1 MLVKARR
8 VIAAALLALSLPVAA
23 QVAPAANYTD
33 LWWNPNESG
42 WGLTITQHQS
52 NQIWAIWY
60 TYDPRQQDPSGAG
73 AYKPLWINM
82 PGGTWITPTT
92 LTGDVF
98 VLSGTPFFQSGSNR
112 QQTRVGSFTFT
123 FTSTSTGTF
132 RYDITPPSGLS
143 SGDPAFGLPAM
154 SGTKQ
159 IERLNF

>member
-1 MLVKARR
+1 MIRR
-8 VIAAALLALSLPVAA
+8 LIAAMLAWAALSAAA
-23 QVAPAANYTD
+23 QVTPAGNYTD

-42 WGLTITQHQS
+42 WGLTITQHSS

-60 TYDPRQQDPSGAG
+60 TYDPRQQDPSGGG

-82 PGGTWITPTT
+82 PGGSWTSPTT
-92 LTGDVF
+92 LTGDVY
-98 VLSGTPFFQSGSNR
+98 VLNGTPFFQAGSNR
-112 QQTRVGSFTFT
+112 QQTRVGTFTFS

-132 RYDITPPSGLS
+132 TYNIAPPPGLAA
-143 SGDPAFGLPAM
+143 GDPAFGLPAM